1 LINVVIVAPVFTVRA
16 GLRAMLAGGMAE
28 MKAGGAETAPPASA
42 INVIWEAAVLSEPG
56 AIPPEADVLVMSVE
70 AFHKGLLSRVL
81 LHREGHLALLLL
93 ADRLQAVPNLAGLPW
108 RAWGV
113 LSVDTS
119 VEELVAAVRAVHEGL
134 LVGTPALLSP
144 WLPRLLVDETT
155 DAEPLLEPLTEREL
169 QVLQLLAQGLA
180 NKQIA
185 VALSISDHTVKF
197 HVASI
202 YGKLGAAN
210 RTEAVRMGV
219 QRGLVSL

>member
-1 LINVVIVAPVFTVRA
+1 
-16 GLRAMLAGGMAE
+16 MLAGETAE
-28 MKAGGAETAPPASA
+28 PKAGDAVSTSPASA
-42 INVIWEAAVLSEPG
+42 IHVIWEAAALSEPG

-70 AFHKGLLSRVL
+70 AFHKGFLSQAL
-81 LHREGHLALLLL
+81 LHREGQLALLLL
-93 ADRLQAVPNLAGLPW
+93 ADRLQAIPNLAGLPW

-113 LSVDTS
+113 LSVDSS

-134 LVGTPALLSP
+134 LVGAPALLGP
-144 WLPRLLVDETT
+144 WLPRLLVDETP
-155 DAEPLLEPLTEREL
+155 DAEPLLERLTEREL

-185 VALSISDHTVKF
+185 LALSISDHTVKF

>member
-1 LINVVIVAPVFTVRA
+1 LINVVIVAPVFAVRA
-16 GLRAMLAGGMAE
+16 GLRAMLAAGRAE
-28 MKAGGAETAPPASA
+28 TNAGGAVSAPPASA
-42 INVIWEAAVLSEPG
+42 INVIWEAVALSEPG
-56 AIPPEADVLVMSVE
+56 AIPPEADVLVMTVE
-70 AFHKGLLSRVL
+70 AFHKGLLSRAL

-113 LSVDTS
+113 LSVDSS

-134 LVGTPALLSP
+134 LVGTPALLGP
-144 WLPRLLVDETT
+144 WLPRLLVGETT
-155 DAEPLLEPLTEREL
+155 DAEPLPEPLTEREL

-219 QRGLVSL
+219 QRGLVLL

>member
-1 LINVVIVAPVFTVRA
+1 LINVVIVAPVFAVRA
-16 GLRAMLAGGMAE
+16 GLRTMLAGETAE
-28 MKAGGAETAPPASA
+28 PKAGDAVSASPASA
-42 INVIWEAAVLSEPG
+42 IHVIWEAAALAEPG
-56 AIPPEADVLVMSVE
+56 AIPPETDVLVMSVE
-70 AFHKGLLSRVL
+70 AFHKGFLSQAL
-81 LHREGHLALLLL
+81 LHREGQLALLLL
-93 ADRLQAVPNLAGLPW
+93 ADRLQAIPNLAGLPL

-113 LSVDTS
+113 LSVDSS

-134 LVGTPALLSP
+134 LVGAPALLGP
-144 WLPRLLVDETT
+144 WLPRLLVDETP
-155 DAEPLLEPLTEREL
+155 DAEPLLERLTEREL

-185 VALSISDHTVKF
+185 LALSISDHTVKF

-202 YGKLGAAN
+202 YGKLGATN